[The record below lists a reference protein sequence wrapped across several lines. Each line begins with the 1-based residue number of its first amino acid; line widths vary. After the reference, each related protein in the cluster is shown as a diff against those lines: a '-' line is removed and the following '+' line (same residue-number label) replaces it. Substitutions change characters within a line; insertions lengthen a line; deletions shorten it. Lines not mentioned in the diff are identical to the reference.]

1 MESATARAFTV
12 TRTSPGAIKV
22 SVPTRTTVD
31 WEQWFLLRSDV
42 HWDNPKCRR
51 DLELKHLKQAV
62 ERGAGIIDAGDLFCA
77 MQGKYDKRSD
87 KSSVL
92 PEHQNGRYLDSLV
105 ETAAEYYAP
114 FAHNL
119 ILLGKGNHETAII
132 KNHETDLTARL
143 AERLNTLTGSNIQ
156 VGGYTGWVKFAF
168 SYHTQRVTKNL
179 WYTHGYAGGGP
190 VTKDT
195 IQLHRQMTYV
205 ENADYVMSG
214 HTHDAWQMEY
224 TRLRLTD
231 AGTVER
237 RPCIGIKCSTYKD
250 DYGVGE
256 GGFAVEKGHPPKP
269 LGAWWLR
276 FHASKSDS
284 DISFMCDVMRAQ

>member
-1 MESATARAFTV
+1 MKAATKPPFTV
-12 TRTSPGAIKV
+12 RQTSPGAIRIEIPISK
-22 SVPTRTTVD
+22 SIG

-51 DLELKHLKQAV
+51 DMELRHLQQAK
-62 ERGAGIIDAGDLFCA
+62 ERNAGIIDAGDLFCA

-87 KSSVL
+87 KRSIR
-92 PEHQNGRYLDSLV
+92 PEHCEGEYIASLYR
-105 ETAAEYYAP
+105 TAAEYYRP
-114 FAHNL
+114 YAHHFVL
-119 ILLGKGNHETAII
+119 IGQGNHETAIY
-132 KNHETDLTARL
+132 KNHEFNLTAHL
-143 AERLNTLTGSNIQ
+143 VERLNTLTGSEIL
-156 VGGYTGWVKFAF
+156 VGGYTGWIKFAF
-168 SYHTQRVTKNL
+168 DYHGRRTSKNL

-195 IQLHRQMTYV
+195 IQLHRQMTYI
-205 ENADYVMSG
+205 ENADFVMSG

-231 AGTVER
+231 AGVVER
-237 RPCIGIKCSTYKD
+237 RPAIGVKCPTYKD
-250 DYGVGE
+250 EYGVGE

-276 FHASKSDS
+276 FTCKHTGNET
-284 DISFMCDVMRAQ
+284 DILADVIRAT